1 MSIFRKFRGSFKGHL
16 EFNYATII
24 FSRIKMVDKTRT
36 IINVNRCKCNGKN
49 KRLTTL
55 ATTKCII
62 VPNKKEVIEG

>member
-1 MSIFRKFRGSFKGHL
+1 M